1 MNSLSSHVLDT
12 TNGKPAENMHIT
24 LSLPNGDT
32 VETSTNSD
40 GRCNDWSDTVF
51 AAGTYCLRFHCKA
64 YLDKLHGASFYPFV
78 DIHFEITENGGHY
91 HVPLLISP
99 YGFSSYRGS

>member
-12 TNGKPAENMHIT
+12 TNGKPARGMGIT
-24 LSLPNGDT
+24 LMLPNGNT
-32 VETSTNSD
+32 VDTSTNDD
-40 GRCNDWSDTVF
+40 GRCNDWKDTTF
-51 AAGTYCLRFHCKA
+51 TAGTYCLRFHCKE
-64 YLDKLHGASFYPFV
+64 YLNNLYGNSFYPFV
-78 DIHFEITENGGHY
+78 DIHFEISSDGGHY

>member
-12 TNGKPAENMHIT
+12 TNGKPASGMQLT
-24 LSLPNGDT
+24 LSFPNGDSASF
-32 VETSTNSD
+32 STDDD
-40 GRCNDWSDTVF
+40 GRCNAWNTHEFTPGS
-51 AAGTYCLRFHCKA
+51 YCIRFHCKA
-64 YLDKLHGASFYPFV
+64 YLEALHGSSFYPFV
-78 DIHFEITENGGHY
+78 DIHFDMTENGGHY